1 MTLDLGAA
9 ARDLGWEVSVSS
21 LVASRWSTDSRTLE
35 RGSVFF
41 ALRGPNHDGHDHL
54 EEAFQKG
61 ALAAVVD
68 RDVDA
73 QGLLFRVPDTLKA
86 LHALA
91 GWARRRW
98 TGHMVCVTG
107 SAGKTT
113 TKDAIAHLLSFRKRI
128 GKTVGNLNNHIG
140 APLSI
145 LQLPDDAEAAVI
157 EIGMNHPGEIRE
169 LAAIARPR
177 TGVVTNVGW
186 AHIEA
191 FDSQEGIALAKRE
204 LIESLPPDGNA
215 VLNADDPR
223 VARFAEVHPGR
234 AITFGIREAAD
245 YQATGVEHFP
255 GGSRFALKGIPFQIP
270 LAGKHGVLNALAAI
284 AVANGVFA
292 ISLRE
297 LSEVA
302 RGLTPGRMRG
312 ERILWNGITIIND
325 CYNSNPD
332 AAREMIG
339 VLRDTPAKRRIAVL
353 GEMLELGRWTEA
365 LHREVGRY
373 VAECSIDQ
381 LVGIRGAARQLV
393 DEAVDAGLPAGA
405 AYFFESP
412 EEAGEYLRGLLQP
425 GDAVLFKGSRGT
437 RVEKALERLLA

>member
-1 MTLDLGAA
+1 MTIDLGAA
-9 ARDLGWEVSVSS
+9 ARELGWEAPVPS
-21 LVASRWSTDSRTLE
+21 LVASRWSTDTRTLE
-35 RGSVFF
+35 PGSVFF
-41 ALRGPNHDGHDHL
+41 ALHGPHHDGHDHL
-54 EEAFQKG
+54 AEAFEKG

-68 RDVDA
+68 REVEA

-91 GWARRRW
+91 EWARRRW

-113 TKDAIAHLLSFRKRI
+113 TKDAIAHLLSLRKRT
-128 GKTVGNLNNHIG
+128 GKTTGNLNNHIG

-145 LQLPDDAEAAVI
+145 LRLSDDAEAAVI

-191 FDSQEGIALAKRE
+191 FDSQDGVALAKRE

-223 VARFAEVHPGR
+223 VARFAEIHPGNV
-234 AITFGIREAAD
+234 ITFGIQEAAD
-245 YQATGVEHFP
+245 YQAHGVEYFP
-255 GGSRFALKGIPFQIP
+255 GGCRFTVRGVPFQVSV
-270 LAGKHGVLNALAAI
+270 AGRHGVLNALAAI
-284 AVANGVFA
+284 AVASGVFA
-292 ISLRE
+292 IPLEE
-297 LSEVA
+297 LSEAA

-332 AAREMIG
+332 AVREMIG

-353 GEMLELGRWTEA
+353 GEMLELGRWTGT

-373 VAECSIDQ
+373 VAECGIDQ

-393 DEAVDAGLPAGA
+393 DEAVEAGLPAGA

-412 EEAGEYLRGLLQP
+412 EEAGEYLRRVVQP